1 MHDFFNNNYNAIN
14 AIKIQISPLKSFY
27 WKIVHF
33 GTPTMNKPA
42 RLHDGVWTYKW
53 RGLSRPIA
61 RSWLSNGG
69 GGIHVIGEWWL
80 LNNHKG
86 LWRVGKKYM
95 MTFQISLSGWQIMSK
110 TTNCIWK
117 KIEMLLVRKLSL
129 EVYWWL
135 KEWRKN
141 LLYPKNKNNIMA

>member
-1 MHDFFNNNYNAIN
+1 MHTKIYNSYNAIN
-14 AIKIQISPLKSFY
+14 ATKIQISPLKSFS
-27 WKIVHF
+27 WKIVLF
-33 GTPTMNKPA
+33 GTPTMNKLA
-42 RLHDGVWTYKW
+42 RLHDGVWTFKW

-80 LNNHKG
+80 LSNDKG
-86 LWRVGKKYM
+86 LWRVGRKWM

-117 KIEMLLVRKLSL
+117 KVDMLLVMNLSL
-129 EVYWWL
+129 KVY
-135 KEWRKN
+135 
-141 LLYPKNKNNIMA
+141 